1 MVVFIL
7 LLGVSKVR
15 SKRLN
20 GWRGGGSLAR
30 VVFFGALPPT
40 WDSIR
45 SRMLD
50 LGLRWSPI
58 ASGMEESLCVWLIYA
73 EGK

>member
-1 MVVFIL
+1 MD
-7 LLGVSKVR
+7 
-15 SKRLN
+15 
-20 GWRGGGSLAR
+20 GGGGGKLGLAR